1 MNQAHY
7 HERPRLE
14 NLSRALGTA
23 RGLAARLLA
32 LYGRTMTLSNSST
45 TTTASGTTRSAKEVV
60 EAFVSALER
69 LDYDAA
75 IALAGEDIRWVNYP
89 WTTSRNKRQFERV
102 LRGMFGDATRFEVKY
117 ADIHER
123 GDGVVYTDR
132 VDIFEGGGV
141 KMSLPV
147 QGEFRV
153 REGRVVEWVDRFSW
167 LSLIAQLGRS
177 VPAILK
183 HRLGK

>member
-1 MNQAHY
+1 M
-7 HERPRLE
+7 P
-14 NLSRALGTA
+14 ST
-23 RGLAARLLA
+23 
-32 LYGRTMTLSNSST
+32 SNATTDSAT
-45 TTTASGTTRSAKEVV
+45 TTSAQQVV

-75 IALAGEDIRWVNYP
+75 IALVSDDIRWVNYP
-89 WTTSRNKRQFERV
+89 WTTSRNKRQFEKV
-102 LRGMFGDATRFEVKY
+102 LRGMFGDATRFEVRY

-132 VDIFEGGGV
+132 VDIFEGGG
-141 KMSLPV
+141 MTMNLPV
-147 QGEFRV
+147 KGEFRV
-153 REGRVVEWVDRFSW
+153 RGGRVVEWVDRFSW
-167 LSLIAQLGRS
+167 VTLIAQLGRS

>member
-1 MNQAHY
+1 MDHVHY

-14 NLSRALGTA
+14 NLTHMLVAAPR
-23 RGLAARLLA
+23 LAAQLLA
-32 LYGRTMTLSNSST
+32 LYIRAMTLSNSST
-45 TTTASGTTRSAKEVV
+45 TATTSGITRSAKEIV

-75 IALAGEDIRWVNYP
+75 VALAGEDIRWVNYP
-89 WTTSRNKRQFERV
+89 WTTSRNKRQFERA
-102 LRGMFGDATRFEVKY
+102 LRGMFGDATRFEVQY

-132 VDIFEGGGV
+132 IDIFEGGGV
-141 KMSLPV
+141 KMRLPV
-147 QGEFRV
+147 KGEFRV
-153 REGRVVEWVDRFSW
+153 RDGRVVEWVDRFSW